1 MIYIFQAQK
10 EELSM
15 SLPKSSK
22 HQEMKHQRLVI
33 GTIAIGIENPKTN
46 KLTIKESFSYTKDV

>member
-33 GTIAIGIENPKTN
+33 GTIAIGIENPKN
-46 KLTIKESFSYTKDV
+46 Q